1 MAKRISRKE
10 LKQDEFVDAA
20 IDVGQWVEQ
29 HKSKLFKGAIGVLV
43 LAVVIVSWISWSRN
57 RTERTEQQVAAAVT
71 SYERALAAGD
81 DGRPELEAV
90 LTIFE
95 DASEAGGA
103 SGRLAEFYRGATL
116 FHLGRAD
123 EALTALEAV
132 AASSSGEPTLEATA
146 QAMLARVYLA
156 EGREDEA
163 ATVITAALDSSNSI
177 LPRDQTLLELGRIH
191 AAAGRDDEAQKAWQ
205 RVLDEFPAS
214 TAATDARQLLGS

>member
-20 IDVGQWVEQ
+20 VDVGQWVEE
-29 HKSKLFKGAIGVLV
+29 HKSELLKGTIGLVVLV
-43 LAVVIVSWISWSRN
+43 LVVVGGISWSRS
-57 RTERTEQQVAAAVT
+57 RTQKTEQRIAVAIT

-81 DGRPELEAV
+81 SGRTDLEAV
-90 LTIFE
+90 LATFE
-95 DASEAGGA
+95 DASKAGGA

-116 FHLGRAD
+116 FHLGRGD
-123 EALTALEAV
+123 EALTALEGV
-132 AASSSGEPTLEATA
+132 VASSSGEPTLEATA

-163 ATVITAALDSSNSI
+163 TTVITAALDSPNSI
-177 LPRDQTLLELGRIH
+177 LPQDQTLLELGRIH

-205 RVLDEFPAS
+205 RVLDDFPAS
-214 TAATDARQLLGS
+214 TAATEARQLLGS